1 MGSIRYTLPYFLG
14 AIKENYIYLKRL
26 LNENRRKLY
35 AIENKIQEITEIRGT
50 LLDNA
55 YSLLNE
61 LKNVGVIQNETNL
74 KI

>member
-1 MGSIRYTLPYFLG
+1 MRIDKS
-14 AIKENYIYLKRL
+14 
-26 LNENRRKLY
+26 Y